1 MLNRI
6 QKKTRLSSCSVDLG
20 FIFRNFLLEKL
31 FLLSS
36 LQAYFWLG
44 WALLFRS
51 SCRAAMLHW
60 NTALGRFTNSVSDIQ
75 DFLQYQHS
83 HFLSFPLSASLQD
96 SDSLTSVCVSCRV
109 QESACCHLYMQS
121 EKSGTWP
128 SLGCLLDRGII
139 QHQQNKNII
148 IRINMVRPFLLYLT
162 FFTLWKFIWIRMQI
176 WRSYSYYLF
185 TTSMK

>member
-1 MLNRI
+1 MHKKENKLMLNRI

-20 FIFRNFLLEKL
+20 FIFRHFLLEKL

-128 SLGCLLDRGII
+128 SLGCLLDRGVI
-139 QHQQNKNII
+139 QHQQNKNTY
-148 IRINMVRPFLLYLT
+148 NQNKPG
-162 FFTLWKFIWIRMQI
+162 
-176 WRSYSYYLF
+176 
-185 TTSMK
+185 